1 MLYPGPSIQEHILIY
16 NSVVPKDDSDLGAG
30 PREIYVGSQR
40 LEGRFWFGKLLTTTT
55 KVEAAA

>member
-30 PREIYVGSQR
+30 LREIYVGSQR

>member
-1 MLYPGPSIQEHILIY
+1 MLYPGPSIREHILIY

-40 LEGRFWFGKLLTTTT
+40 LEGRFWFGKR
-55 KVEAAA
+55 